1 MKGMLDDYSYGLGYD
16 AGFQDGRHQGYQE
29 GAEEMAE
36 QYEMRLSKLHVEI
49 ETLRARVAVLERRTN
64 AQG

>member
-1 MKGMLDDYSYGLGYD
+1 MKGMIDDYSYGLGYES
-16 AGFQDGRHQGYQE
+16 GFQEGRHQGYQE
-29 GAEEMAE
+29 GAEEMSQ
-36 QYEMRLSKLHVEI
+36 QYEERVSKLHVEV